1 MRDRESCSFRPE
13 RGNHNGQPAEHVR
26 KKKKKIKDVNDNTS
40 KCSGQQ
46 ILRIEGNVFFC
57 FVL

>member
-26 KKKKKIKDVNDNTS
+26 KKKKKDVNDNTS